1 MSDIILPLVPTA
13 PSSLA
18 AAAII
23 DTQVNLTWHDNSN
36 NESGFEIQRKE
47 QGGTFSTITT
57 VAGNTSSYQDHS
69 VYGETTY
76 YYQVRSYNVGGSS
89 AYSNVAS
96 DTTPPKA
103 PSNLDA
109 TTLSSSS
116 IRVVWIDNSNSESG
130 FEIWQKQGSGSW
142 QLKSTVGANVT
153 SKDITGLQ
161 ETTTYAYRA
170 RAYNSYGNSSWSNTD
185 STNTPPNAPTN
196 LNATTLSSVSIRVV
210 WTDHSGSES
219 GFEIWQKQ
227 GSGSWQLK
235 STVGANVQSK
245 EITGLQ
251 PGTEYCYK
259 VRATSSY
266 GYSDWSNTD
275 CDTTHSGVPAA
286 PSNLQTT
293 GYCFEVRLTWQDNSN
308 NETGFYIYRKTGD
321 QYIQFDYVGPNI
333 TTYWDVELFCG
344 ALFCY
349 KVQAFNNNGNSPLSL
364 SSCAKTLYCYEC
376 EGGLSLKISTDH
388 GEVGSGESVTYT
400 YALENR
406 GGFDLIDIQLNDDRL
421 GVIATQISL
430 IKGETIK
437 ITKTATVIE
446 TVTSFAEASAAYY
459 VGEKRKAA
467 NARACVTVK
476 VR

>member
-1 MSDIILPLVPTA
+1 MGECGIETIDCRWMSDIILPLVPTA

-116 IRVVWIDNSNSESG
+116 IRVVWID
-130 FEIWQKQGSGSW
+130 
-142 QLKSTVGANVT
+142 
-153 SKDITGLQ
+153 
-161 ETTTYAYRA
+161 
-170 RAYNSYGNSSWSNTD
+170 
-185 STNTPPNAPTN
+185 
-196 LNATTLSSVSIRVV
+196 
-210 WTDHSGSES
+210 HSGSES
-219 GFEIWQKQ
+219 GFEIWQRQ
-227 GSGSWQLK
+227 GSGSWQMN
-235 STVGANVQSK
+235 STVGANVTSK
-245 EITGLQ
+245 DITGLQ

-259 VRATSSY
+259 VRATSSF

-321 QYIQFDYVGPNI
+321 QYIQFDYIGPNI

-349 KVQAFNNNGNSPLSL
+349 KVQAFNNNGNSPLSNK
-364 SSCAKTLYCYEC
+364 SFVEFPAACR
-376 EGGLSLKISTDH
+376 
-388 GEVGSGESVTYT
+388 VG
-400 YALENR
+400 
-406 GGFDLIDIQLNDDRL
+406 
-421 GVIATQISL
+421 
-430 IKGETIK
+430 
-437 ITKTATVIE
+437 
-446 TVTSFAEASAAYY
+446 
-459 VGEKRKAA
+459 
-467 NARACVTVK
+467 
-476 VR
+476 